1 LKAAAARIM
10 FRTVF
15 QVLFQSLYLRVRH
28 RSRRL
33 KVGAL
38 STFENVTFGD
48 FNAVY
53 NLARLRDVHLGSFSY
68 VANGARITHATIGK
82 FCSVG
87 PNCKIGVGLHPSRNF
102 VSTHPAFYSPKNE
115 AGTTFVAAS
124 AYTDFKRIIIE
135 NDVWVGE
142 SAIVMDGVTIA
153 NGAIVA
159 AGAVVTRDVPPYAVV
174 AGVPARIIRYR
185 FEAQEIATLEALQ
198 WWHKDIEWLKS
209 NVVMFSDINFITRN
223 TDAPK

>member
-1 LKAAAARIM
+1 LKAAAQVM
-10 FRTVF
+10 FRSIF
-15 QVLFQSLYLRVRH
+15 QALFQSLYLRVRH

-53 NLARLRDVHLGSFSY
+53 NLARLRDVQLGSFSY
-68 VANGARITHATIGK
+68 VANGARITHVTIGK

-87 PNCKIGVGLHPSRNF
+87 PNCKIGVGIHPSRTF

-115 AGTTFVAAS
+115 AGTTFVAAG
-124 AYTDFKRIIIE
+124 AYIDFKRIIIG

-142 SAIVMDGVTIA
+142 SAIVMDGVTIG

-185 FEAQEIATLEALQ
+185 FEPQQIAALEALK
-198 WWHKDIEWLKS
+198 WWDKDIEWLKA
-209 NVVMFSDINFITRN
+209 NVVMFSDINFIAGN
-223 TDAPK
+223 IGAPK

>member
-1 LKAAAARIM
+1 M
-10 FRTVF
+10 
-15 QVLFQSLYLRVRH
+15 
-28 RSRRL
+28 

-53 NLARLRDVHLGSFSY
+53 KLARLRDVQLGSFSY

-87 PNCKIGVGLHPSRNF
+87 PNCKIGVGIHPSRTF

-124 AYTDFKRIIIE
+124 AYIDFKRIIVG

-142 SAIVMDGVTIA
+142 SAIIMDGVTIG

-185 FEAQEIATLEALQ
+185 FEPQQIAALEALK
-198 WWHKDIEWLKS
+198 WWDKDIEWLRA
-209 NVVMFSDINFITRN
+209 NVVMFSDIDFISGN
-223 TDAPK
+223 IDAPK